1 MIRELFSKIWN
12 KYVIKL
18 IIIAFSEKNSV
29 NCYYYGVCGSVN
41 NKKQL
46 DQCSGRQLLANYV
59 RRLMMSDEIV
69 YKQGSHYV
77 TTL

>member
-1 MIRELFSKIWN
+1 M
-12 KYVIKL
+12 V
-18 IIIAFSEKNSV
+18 FSEKNSV
-29 NCYYYGVCGSVN
+29 NVDYYRFYGGMN

-59 RRLMMSDEIV
+59 RRLMMNDEIV
-69 YKQGSHYV
+69 YRQGSHYV